1 MEETHLH
8 VFDAFYPRQSTL
20 ARAPACPALRPSQ
33 ASAMARARAY
43 KTLPDLDGTLP
54 RTLKPHRSLAHRRL
68 PVRSVSAAAQS
79 LCHRRPARGAIPNP
93 VQPSEKTVHTSVR
106 LPEQGIGVCFAGE
119 ASPRSPELS
128 TPPEYVDR
136 VNHSTILR
144 FLVHT
149 VATLPREAH
158 HALGLNQFA
167 VVWPVHSP
175 PTSTPA
181 CARGPGDSGHPL
193 RQVVPRR
200 DRHSLPEPTPPS
212 AGPPSPPVSR
222 ATLFFPAV
230 TVCLRGRTAGE
241 RERRSGGFVKCQ
253 RHRGIVARG

>member
-8 VFDAFYPRQSTL
+8 VFDAFCPRQSTL
-20 ARAPACPALRPSQ
+20 ARAPACPAPRPSQ

-43 KTLPDLDGTLP
+43 KTLPDLDCTLP
-54 RTLKPHRSLAHRRL
+54 RTLKPHRSLARRRL
-68 PVRSVSAAAQS
+68 PVRSEPAAAQP
-79 LCHRRPARGAIPNP
+79 LCHHRQASRAIPNP
-93 VQPSEKTVHTSVR
+93 VLPSEKLVHTSVR
-106 LPEQGIGVCFAGE
+106 LPERGIGVCFAGE

-128 TPPEYVDR
+128 TPPEYVDW

-149 VATLPREAH
+149 VAMLPREAH
-158 HALGLNQFA
+158 HVLGLNQFA

-175 PTSTPA
+175 STTTPA
-181 CARGPGDSGHPL
+181 CARGPGDSGHPR
-193 RQVVPRR
+193 RQAVPRR
-200 DRHSLPEPTPPS
+200 DRQSLPEPTPPF

-230 TVCLRGRTAGE
+230 TVCIRGRTAGE
-241 RERRSGGFVKCQ
+241 RERRSGGSVKCQ
-253 RHRGIVARG
+253 RLRGIVAWG

>member
-1 MEETHLH
+1 
-8 VFDAFYPRQSTL
+8 
-20 ARAPACPALRPSQ
+20 
-33 ASAMARARAY
+33 MARARAY
-43 KTLPDLDGTLP
+43 KTFPDLDCSLP
-54 RTLKPHRSLAHRRL
+54 RTLKPLQSRARRRL
-68 PVRSVSAAAQS
+68 PVRSESAAAQS
-79 LCHRRPARGAIPNP
+79 LCHRRPAGGAIPNP
-93 VQPSEKTVHTSVR
+93 VQPSEKTVHTSVK

-136 VNHSTILR
+136 VNRSTILR

-158 HALGLNQFA
+158 RALGLDQLA

-181 CARGPGDSGHPL
+181 CARGPGDFGHPR

-200 DRHSLPEPTPPS
+200 DRQSLPEPTPPF
-212 AGPPSPPVSR
+212 AGPASPPVSR

-230 TVCLRGRTAGE
+230 TVCIRGRTAGE